1 MVCIIELYPTVS
13 KNKITNNNKL
23 SFNVKLETLQK
34 IVGGSIEG
42 VMLSPNKIEAYVNE
56 EGVIQQLPQ
65 NELAIYYLILLK
77 KMTGISYESS
87 FGFLYGP
94 MVVLINGKQKKI
106 IEMTKKL
113 FDDVKNDKFNGPSS
127 FAKKNAEFFPKTP
140 TGKSEEEYSEED
152 SEEDGDDVED
162 VDEEKQIA
170 EIDDVVNQFVNDN
183 NETEQKNK
191 RIKL

>member
-1 MVCIIELYPTVS
+1 MVCIIELYPTIS
-13 KNKITNNNKL
+13 NNKMTNNNKL
-23 SFNVKLETLQK
+23 PFNVRLETLQK

-56 EGVIQQLPQ
+56 EGVIQQLHQ
-65 NELAIYYLILLK
+65 NELAIYYLTLLK

-87 FGFLYGP
+87 FGFIYGP

-127 FAKKNAEFFPKTP
+127 FAKKNAEFFPKTK
-140 TGKSEEEYSEED
+140 TAKEEED
-152 SEEDGDDVED
+152 DEDGDDEEDVED
-162 VDEEKQIA
+162 ADEEKQIA
-170 EIDDVVNQFVNDN
+170 EINDVVNQFVNDN